1 MTQNKK
7 RYGIGA
13 ILSSLRLSSFNI
25 EIKKG
30 RLGGVMVVTG
40 ILALAEFSE
49 ERVVLTSHGGRL
61 TVLGEGLGVSALEN
75 RTVEVFGKIMQVEIG
90 YGKG

>member
-13 ILSSLRLSSFNI
+13 ILSSIKLASFNI

-30 RLGGVMVVTG
+30 KLGGVMVVTG
-40 ILALAEFSE
+40 IIGVAEFSE
-49 ERVVLTSHGGRL
+49 ERVVLISHGGRL
-61 TVLGEGLGVSALEN
+61 TVLGEGLGISTLEN
-75 RTVEVFGKIMQVEIG
+75 RTVEVFGKIMQVEMG